1 MTIKKK
7 SAMGTKSIRVNVMRE
22 KKLQG
27 PIHLE
32 EALDVSAQ
40 L

>member
-7 SAMGTKSIRVNVMRE
+7 KCNGNKVNQSERNE
-22 KKLQG
+22 GKKLQG
-27 PIHLE
+27 PINLE